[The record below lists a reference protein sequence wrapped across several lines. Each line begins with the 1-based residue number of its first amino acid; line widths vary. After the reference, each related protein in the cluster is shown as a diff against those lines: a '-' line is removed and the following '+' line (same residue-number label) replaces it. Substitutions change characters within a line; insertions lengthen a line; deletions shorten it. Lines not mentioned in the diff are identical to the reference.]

1 MRWSM
6 ACISA
11 GRSAVRHG
19 GLSRA
24 RYPASYV
31 ASVRPVGVAA
41 GRSQA
46 QPACGL
52 SRARYPASYVASV
65 RPVGVAAGRSQAQPA
80 CGLSRARYPASYVAS
95 VRPVGVAAGRSQ
107 AQPACGLSRAC
118 SPKSPGDVVFGLF
131 LLRSEKYVVGPA
143 KFDEIA

>member
-19 GLSRA
+19 
-24 RYPASYV
+24 
-31 ASVRPVGVAA
+31 
-41 GRSQA
+41 
-46 QPACGL
+46 
-52 SRARYPASYVASV
+52 
-65 RPVGVAAGRSQAQPA
+65 
-80 CGLSRARYPASYVAS
+80 GLSRARYPASYVAS